1 MKLTGRLENK
11 GRLFLLLCA
20 TWAGG
25 ALLAE
30 TVNALA
36 PYDNTQN
43 TAFWNTTERVAG
55 VTASAQS
62 SATVTLAGTGGSAGT
77 LAAAFDSRP
86 GTSEASAPRSL
97 YTTKGRALFLSFR

>member
-20 TWAGG
+20 TLTGG

-36 PYDNTQN
+36 PYDTTQN
-43 TAFWNTTERVAG
+43 TAFWNTTERAADAN
-55 VTASAQS
+55 ASAT
-62 SATVTLAGTGGSAGT
+62 SATTVTIVGTRRDAQP